1 LPKLDPKRP
10 APVNFASLI
19 AKYSH
24 SLIIR
29 EIAVARA
36 PVDMEGR
43 PTAGAWRA
51 GLLMALAVI
60 GLALLQTHPL
70 WRFLGEG
77 IPYGYRVVPGYEL
90 VPDMPGDHLQ
100 FLYWCWLLVD
110 NLFGPS
116 ALFSNPYEFNTFLTP
131 FGLPGFANFPF
142 SILYVILSPLGQAP
156 AYNGLVLISY
166 LLAGL
171 AAYGLAAEVLKDR
184 VAALPAGIIFA
195 LLPFRAAQVL
205 SGHLYGFVAF
215 LLPLMLY
222 CLERGWRQASWLW
235 GAGAGAC
242 LVAMGWMEP
251 HLVYYSALFVGLY
264 VPLRLLVQNQERE
277 PQTGGYIEA
286 VKVAIGAVGA
296 GIMAQVAQARQG
308 GDFLGIG
315 LVEAFGIYLVLFV
328 SAWLLLSWLTAS
340 LTILPLAK
348 ARRILAKGFMS
359 MLLLALYAIQLK
371 WDVPYL
377 GSILL
382 GLNLLLALFLILP
395 GIWPHFRKP
404 KGLAKLWLPVLPL
417 AVGLGLAA
425 GRMLLVKASS
435 FDQSI
440 AGKGRG
446 LHEVMLFTPSL
457 SDLLNLANVHME
469 KLVHLGWGLAGLSVL
484 GLILLAIGLPR
495 PARQA
500 AQAAVWAFLGAV
512 ATLLALGPTVKAAP
526 LYELLYKVVPFFN
539 FPRVPGRLIIFAVLM
554 LSLLAGWAIR
564 ELSGGLVRKAWLSVA
579 LCLALLL
586 GFTYDLGLPAR
597 TGISLL
603 PQPGTVTAGIQSQMK
618 TGPGSPQRLL
628 GLPIWPGDSHQSSV
642 YEHTISLTRAQ
653 MVNGYS
659 PVVPQSYVK
668 QVFQPLDYLNFGL
681 VNQAALQTL
690 DKLKVRLVSFH
701 DNDLVYAAKIS
712 PFPPAFARQRL
723 IESNALDYVTYQGNV
738 VLMSLKPEAA
748 PDAQPGRITSP
759 VVSLWEA
766 EALKHETGQ
775 LKDDKQAS
783 GWGLL
788 FDERP
793 LADPTGPLGPRRRN
807 APGNVVMARA
817 GRDKAGFISFGPYKA
832 FAPGKYLARFR
843 LRRTAGDLPI
853 SPGWVEVSTAQ
864 GTVSLAKA
872 DLDDHLLP
880 PDGNW
885 HDVPL
890 EFELRD
896 LANLELRTWF
906 NGKANLDLDLVLVGF
921 KDGQPKDG
929 FYRAQDM
936 WRQTGDLISDQWVTG
951 GLAVQA
957 EAGHN
962 PPLYMM
968 HGPQVTL
975 EPGRYLASFR
985 LAGTRKARR
994 EAPAADLVVATDRGR
1009 LPLAFRRVRGSEL
1022 KKQYQDF
1029 TLAFEVKRRMEIGL
1043 RVRFAG
1049 GADVRL
1055 AGAGLLKPDR
1065 AK

>member
-1 LPKLDPKRP
+1 
-10 APVNFASLI
+10 
-19 AKYSH
+19 
-24 SLIIR
+24 
-29 EIAVARA
+29 VARA

-51 GLLMALAVI
+51 GFLMALAI
-60 GLALLQTHPL
+60 CGLALVQTHPL

-90 VPDMPGDHLQ
+90 VPGMPGDHLQ
-100 FLYWCWLLVD
+100 FLYWCWLLAD

-131 FGLPGFANFPF
+131 GGLPGFANFPW

-156 AYNGLVLISY
+156 AYNGMVLFSY

-184 VAALPAGIIFA
+184 VAALPAGVIFA

-242 LVAMGWMEP
+242 LLAMGFMEP
-251 HLVYYSALFVGLY
+251 HLVYYSSLFIGLY
-264 VPLRLLVQNQERE
+264 VPLRLLVHNQERE
-277 PQTGGYIEA
+277 PQSGGYIDA

-296 GIMAQVAQARQG
+296 GVMAQTSQIREG
-308 GDFLGIG
+308 GELMGPG
-315 LVEAFGIYLVLFV
+315 LLEAFGIYLVLFLCT
-328 SAWLLLSWLTAS
+328 WLLLSWLAAS
-340 LTILPLAK
+340 LTLLPLAK
-348 ARRILAKGFMS
+348 ARRILARGFMS
-359 MLLLALYAIQLK
+359 MALLGLYAIQLK
-371 WDVPYL
+371 YNVPYL

-382 GLNLLLALFLILP
+382 GLALLLALSLTVP

-404 KGLAKLWLPVLPL
+404 QSLGKVWLPVLPL
-417 AVGLGLAA
+417 AIGLGLAA
-425 GRMLLVKASS
+425 GRMMMVKASS

-457 SDLLNLANVHME
+457 GDLLHLGNAHME
-469 KLVHLGWGLAGLSVL
+469 RLVHLGWGLAGLATI
-484 GLILLAIGLPR
+484 GLLLLAIGLPR

-500 AQAAVWAFLGAV
+500 AQASVWAFMGAI
-512 ATLLALGPTVKAAP
+512 AALLTLGPTVKAVP
-526 LYELLYKVVPFFN
+526 LYALLYKVVPFFN
-539 FPRVPGRLIIFAVLM
+539 FPRVPGRLVIFAVLM
-554 LSLLAGWAIR
+554 MSLLAGWAIR
-564 ELSGGLVRKAWLSVA
+564 ELCGGPMRKAWLSIG
-579 LCLALLL
+579 LTLAIFI

-603 PQPGTVTAGIQSQMK
+603 PQPGPVTAGIKSHMK
-618 TGPGSPQRLL
+618 TGPGAPQRLL
-628 GLPIWPGDSHQSSV
+628 GLPVWPGDSHQSSV

-659 PVVPQSYVK
+659 PVVPHSYVK
-668 QVFQPLDYLNFGL
+668 KIFQPLHALNFGL
-681 VNQAALQTL
+681 VNQTALRTM
-690 DKLKVRLVSFH
+690 DKLKVHLVSFH
-701 DNDLVYAAKIS
+701 DDDLVYAAKIS

-723 IESNALDYVTYQGNV
+723 MASGAFAYVSRQGNMS
-738 VLMSLKPEAA
+738 LMSLKPGAT
-748 PDAQPGRITSP
+748 PDTQPDRIVSP

-766 EALKHETGQ
+766 EALKRETGQ
-775 LKDDKQAS
+775 LIDDKLAS

-788 FDERP
+788 FGERP
-793 LADPTGPLGPRRRN
+793 LEDPTGPLGPRRHN
-807 APGNVVMARA
+807 ARGNVVSARA
-817 GRDKAGFISFGPYKA
+817 NRDKAGFMSFGPYKA
-832 FAPGKYLARFR
+832 FAPGKYSARFR
-843 LRRTAGDLPI
+843 LRRPQGDEPV
-853 SPGWVEVSTAQ
+853 SPGWVEVSTAK
-864 GTVSLAKA
+864 GTVSLAKVE
-872 DLDDHLLP
+872 LDSQILP
-880 PDGNW
+880 PDGRW

-890 EFELRD
+890 EFELGD
-896 LANLELRTWF
+896 LADLELRTWF
-906 NGKANLDLDLVLVGF
+906 NGKGGLELDLVLVGF
-921 KDGQPKDG
+921 RSGQPKDG
-929 FYRAQDM
+929 FYRAQDL
-936 WRQTGDLISDQWVTG
+936 WRQTGELASDQWVTG
-951 GLAVQA
+951 GLAVKA
-957 EAGHN
+957 EAGVH

-968 HGPQVTL
+968 HGPQATL

-985 LAGTRKARR
+985 LAGKIGANR
-994 EAPAADLVVATDRGR
+994 EAPAADLVVASDRGR

-1022 KKQYQDF
+1022 DKQYQDF
-1029 TLAFEVKRRMEIGL
+1029 ALAFQVKRRMEIGL

-1055 AGAGLLKPDR
+1055 AGAGLLELNGSK
-1065 AK
+1065 